1 MKLKQE
7 QDNKSLKMCHN
18 LPSPKVK
25 NLAPLDVA
33 PGAGGT
39 LTHDYWHQASKE
51 VRFPGCC
58 QTKPVQLS

>member
-18 LPSPKVK
+18 VPSPKVK
-25 NLAPLDVA
+25 NLAPLDVPRG
-33 PGAGGT
+33 PGAH
-39 LTHDYWHQASKE
+39 LHDYWQQASKE